1 MPNSVTK
8 GTVTEET
15 IDRMVQRAFGE
26 KALEMQELKEG
37 YFNIAYRI
45 RLKDRNVV
53 LKIAPSP
60 EIRVMTCEKNIMFSE
75 VDSMRMAAKR
85 TKVPVPRILFYDN
98 SGSVIDREYFFME
111 MLGGQ
116 SLSGLQDA
124 LPEEDKQE
132 IYYRL
137 GQYTRQLNHIRGERF
152 GYYGQ
157 PDRQGENWYEVF
169 RDMVRD
175 TYADAERKDIPM
187 PVKEEETLALLERDR
202 SIFEA
207 VKTPRFVHWDIWA
220 GNVFVA
226 DNRIEGIIDFER
238 CLWADALMEVGF
250 RNYEYNQAF
259 YQGYGIEELTGEEKR
274 RARWYD
280 VYVALLW
287 CLETDYRGYD
297 NRDFYHMGCQAAR
310 SGIEDLRSGTYMRKD
325 YYITEIK
332 EQGKKSPYAREV
344 LESLP
349 EWFGNKASLE
359 EYVEKVQEL
368 PFWAALNE
376 EGKCLGFF
384 SVRMHYGHTG
394 DIYVCGVRP
403 ECHRMGIG
411 KALYEQAERFFLEK
425 GCKYAM
431 VETLS
436 ETVDYAPYEKTRHFY
451 ESIGF
456 EPLITLTEM
465 WDEDN
470 PCLIMIKPLA
480 MEVKQW
486 K

>member
-60 EIRVMTCEKNIMFSE
+60 EIRVMSCEKNIMFSE

-175 TYADAERKDIPM
+175 TYADAGRKDIPM

-259 YQGYGIEELTGEEKR
+259 YQGYGI
-274 RARWYD
+274 
-280 VYVALLW
+280 
-287 CLETDYRGYD
+287 
-297 NRDFYHMGCQAAR
+297 
-310 SGIEDLRSGTYMRKD
+310 
-325 YYITEIK
+325 
-332 EQGKKSPYAREV
+332 
-344 LESLP
+344 
-349 EWFGNKASLE
+349 
-359 EYVEKVQEL
+359 
-368 PFWAALNE
+368 
-376 EGKCLGFF
+376 
-384 SVRMHYGHTG
+384 
-394 DIYVCGVRP
+394 
-403 ECHRMGIG
+403 
-411 KALYEQAERFFLEK
+411 
-425 GCKYAM
+425 
-431 VETLS
+431 
-436 ETVDYAPYEKTRHFY
+436 
-451 ESIGF
+451 
-456 EPLITLTEM
+456 
-465 WDEDN
+465 
-470 PCLIMIKPLA
+470 
-480 MEVKQW
+480 
-486 K
+486 